1 MYLLYL
7 IGSTLFFIGSLIFTF
22 DHYYYSEKIIFH
34 IFIAYILFDLGC
46 FFFILDSLKVFSL

>member
-1 MYLLYL
+1 LLYL

-22 DHYYYSEKIIFH
+22 DHYYCSEKIIFH